1 MWYTDFT
8 FTFPLFL
15 SFPLLFLLLNLV
27 LFLSF
32 RECGGLLN
40 KSLNEE
46 IQHVRRKGHK
56 NEEGIVLWNF
66 SSALFLNAMLLVL
79 FLGLLVP
86 YQILRSSQMFSS
98 VKQDHIW
105 TQRRNVKFGRRT
117 TYGGHMDKCSCI
129 IVEFAIIFPIHR
141 LQFLGFIFE
150 FFCFQL
156 TVLQSSI
163 VLKKKCRTPTYLLQ
177 PITSNTLWDT
187 VLSQV
192 INRSKCNQQ
201 KYRKSVCSVHCFPAS
216 RTFVL

>member
-1 MWYTDFT
+1 MRKYST
-8 FTFPLFL
+8 F
-15 SFPLLFLLLNLV
+15 SV
-27 LFLSF
+27 
-32 RECGGLLN
+32 
-40 KSLNEE
+40 
-46 IQHVRRKGHK
+46 KGTK
-56 NEEGIVLWNF
+56 MKKGFVLWNF

-86 YQILRSSQMFSS
+86 YQILRSSLMFSS
-98 VKQDHIW
+98 VKRDHIW

-192 INRSKCNQQ
+192 TNRSKCNQQ

-216 RTFVL
+216 RAFVL